1 MIKRLIFDIDG
12 TLVTGI
18 NFDKAITK
26 TLLKYNIFSE
36 ENKQKFFD
44 AMITYE
50 DNYNEYEKNQY
61 TQYFSKVLGY
71 QFDNDFLDI
80 HFKNL
85 LTYAIPSAIL
95 YCWYVIP
102 ASSAISSAFLNRWIA
117 CWYLLLLQYPNAL

>member
-18 NFDKAITK
+18 NFDKAITES
-26 TLLKYNIFSE
+26 LLKYNIFSE

-71 QFDNDFLDI
+71 
-80 HFKNL
+80 
-85 LTYAIPSAIL
+85 
-95 YCWYVIP
+95 
-102 ASSAISSAFLNRWIA
+102 
-117 CWYLLLLQYPNAL
+117 